1 MDLYGIDSGHTEKA
15 SALWDFVPHI
25 SYHGFAFGYH
35 GGLPSQTSLI
45 LDPLDTSLCGVIV
58 KHLWVDRR
66 QTVAPCADTRLLN
79 LKQISLTDDIFIF
92 FLSSKFSNIGSTAK
106 AEFSQCLTES
116 TCSKRH
122 FAVIEYFAHFAY
134 NTSIIISYI

>member
-79 LKQISLTDDIFIF
+79 LKQISLTDDIFNFFIF
-92 FLSSKFSNIGSTAK
+92 KIQQHCSTAK
-106 AEFSQCLTES
+106 AEFSQCLSES
-116 TCSKRH
+116 KCSKRH

-134 NTSIIISYI
+134 NTSIISYI

>member
-79 LKQISLTDDIFIF
+79 LKQISLTDDIFNFFIF
-92 FLSSKFSNIGSTAK
+92 KIQQHWFYCKSRV
-106 AEFSQCLTES
+106 LTV
-116 TCSKRH
+116 
-122 FAVIEYFAHFAY
+122 FI
-134 NTSIIISYI
+134 